1 MNLKGERKHS
11 ICWRGLILLSL
22 FIFQFSTVHAQL
34 NTDRITSIGRN
45 ALYFEDYVLSI
56 QYFNQVIKLKPY
68 LAEPYQLRAIAKIQL
83 SDYQGALRD
92 CNAAIERNPFQPG
105 AYYTRGYVY
114 RQLGNYEQAE
124 KDFSEALVF
133 APENK
138 TYTLLRADTRAQLG
152 RYDEARTDID
162 HLLRREPES
171 ASLHFER
178 GVICL
183 QQKDTTCALSEFT
196 STVKYDSQN
205 AQNWSAL
212 GVVTMMTGD
221 DDAAFAHISQAINL
235 GSKYAGDYI
244 NRGIIY
250 YRKHNYRAAL
260 SDYDKAID
268 LEPRE
273 AQCYFNRGVMR
284 QEVGDY
290 NRAYDDLSKAL
301 ELIELAPSSTS
312 SSDLLGPILYQRGMV
327 SMQLQQWKNAI
338 VDFDSLST
346 LYPSFLPAYYIASRA
361 HTALGEKQQ
370 AFVCLQRAN
379 QIEAD
384 HVSGKDTLA
393 NASSSL
399 NTDAQMARTE
409 SGRRDY
415 RKLFSQRAAQN
426 GEADSQEQRYQSAT
440 RGRVQDRYQDVVN
453 EPGVTLTYYSQT
465 PAKYNFALTTFN
477 RQNLLPDALRATTHE
492 LPLSAEMVSHHFAQ
506 ISSLSATIDALPAD
520 LHSVPEREGLRVAML
535 LFARAVEFA
544 IVQDYASAIE
554 DCTRALTLSG
564 LGKTTEAIMYF
575 CQANWRYRLLEYQ
588 QANNAMDITS
598 YSATGSQHSSA
609 ASHNDAIHSAAFR
622 LMLMDYDQVI
632 RRLPEFAFAY
642 YNKANILC
650 RQRDYE
656 AAIQHYNDAIQTDSE
671 FAEAYFNRG
680 LTYIFIG
687 KHEQGLQDLSRAG
700 ELGIYQAYNLITRFQ

>member
-1 MNLKGERKHS
+1 MMICSTHS
-11 ICWRGLILLSL
+11 TMKKTICNILLL
-22 FIFQFSTVHAQL
+22 AFVLLAPCTVHAQL

-105 AYYTRGYVY
+105 TYYTRGYIY
-114 RQLGNYEQAE
+114 RQLGEYDKAE
-124 KDFSEALVF
+124 ADFTEALVF

-138 TYTLLRADTRAQLG
+138 TYMLLRADTRAQMQH
-152 RYDEARTDID
+152 YEEARADID
-162 HLLRREPES
+162 FLLRREPES

-178 GVICL
+178 GVICM

-196 STVKYDSQN
+196 STVQYDSQN

-221 DDAAFAHISQAINL
+221 DDAAFGHLTQAINL
-235 GSKYAGDYI
+235 GSKYAGDFI

-260 SDYDKAID
+260 SDYDKAIE
-268 LEPRE
+268 LAPQE
-273 AQCYFNRGVMR
+273 AQCYFNRGVLR

-290 NRAYDDLSKAL
+290 NRAYDDLSRAL
-301 ELIELAPSSTS
+301 EQIELAPSATAYD
-312 SSDLLGPILYQRGMV
+312 DLLAPILYQRAMV
-327 SMQLQQWKNAI
+327 SMQLQQWRDAI
-338 VDFDSLST
+338 TDFDSLST

-361 HTALGEKQQ
+361 HTALGNKKAAQ
-370 AFVCLQRAN
+370 ACLQRAY
-379 QIEAD
+379 QVEQD
-384 HVSGKDTLA
+384 HLAGRDTLPA
-393 NASSSL
+393 DKHL
-399 NTDAQMARTE
+399 NTDVQMARTE
-409 SGRRDY
+409 TGRRDY

-426 GEADSQEQRYQSAT
+426 GEADSQEQKYSSAS
-440 RGRVQDRYQDVVN
+440 RGRVQDRYQDLVN
-453 EPGVTLTYYSQT
+453 EPGISLSYYAQST
-465 PAKYNFALTTFN
+465 PKYNYALDAFN
-477 RQNLLPDALRATTHE
+477 RRRLLPDILKATTHE
-492 LPLSAEMVSHHFAQ
+492 LPLSADMVSHHFAQ
-506 ISSLSATIDALPAD
+506 IGYLSNTIDALPDD
-520 LHSVPEREGLRVAML
+520 LRSIPEREGENVARV
-535 LFARAVEFA
+535 LFARAIEFA

-564 LGKTTEAIMYF
+564 LDDTMQAIMYF

-588 QANNAMDITS
+588 LSNSLTS
-598 YSATGSQHSSA
+598 NSVSGLTSNSEAIY
-609 ASHNDAIHSAAFR
+609 ASAFR

-632 RRLPEFAFAY
+632 RRLPDFAYAY

-650 RQRDYE
+650 RQKDYE
-656 AAIQHYNDAIQTDSE
+656 AAIRHYDDAIRVDPD
-671 FAEAYFNRG
+671 FAEAFFNRG
-680 LTYIFIG
+680 LTYIYIG
-687 KHEQGLQDLSRAG
+687 KHQEGLQDLSRAG
-700 ELGIYQAYNLITRFQ
+700 ELGIYQAYNIITRLQ

>member
-1 MNLKGERKHS
+1 MTSFRHIVFLLLG
-11 ICWRGLILLSL
+11 CWLLGAPA
-22 FIFQFSTVHAQL
+22 HAQL

-68 LAEPYQLRAIAKIQL
+68 LSEPYQLRAIAKIQL

-114 RQLGNYEQAE
+114 RQLGELEKAE
-124 KDFSEALVF
+124 ADFTEALVF

-152 RYDEARTDID
+152 HYNEARADID

-178 GVICL
+178 GVICM
-183 QQKDTTCALSEFT
+183 QQKDTTCAVDEFT

-221 DDAAFAHISQAINL
+221 DDAAFAHITQAVNL
-235 GSKYAGDYI
+235 GSKYAGDFI

-260 SDYDKAID
+260 SDYDKAIE
-268 LEPRE
+268 LAPRE
-273 AQCYFNRGVMR
+273 AQCYFNRGVLR

-290 NRAYDDLSKAL
+290 NHAYNDLSKAL
-301 ELIELAPSSTS
+301 ELIELTPSATS
-312 SSDLLGPILYQRGMV
+312 SSDLLGPILYQRAMV
-327 SMQLQQWKNAI
+327 SMQLQQWKDAI
-338 VDFDSLST
+338 HDFDSLSVLHPT
-346 LYPSFLPAYYIASRA
+346 FLPAYYIASRA
-361 HTALGEKQQ
+361 HTALGEKRAAQ
-370 AFVCLQRAN
+370 ACLQRAY
-379 QIEAD
+379 QIEQEHAAGRDTVAD
-384 HVSGKDTLA
+384 NT
-393 NASSSL
+393 SSL

-409 SGRRDY
+409 TGRRDY

-426 GEADSQEQRYQSAT
+426 GEADSQEQKFQSTT
-440 RGRVQDRYQDVVN
+440 RGRVQDKYQDLVN
-453 EPGVTLTYYSQT
+453 EPGITLTYYAQSQS
-465 PAKYNFALTTFN
+465 KYNYSLATFN
-477 RQNLLPDALRATTHE
+477 QRRLLPDALKATTHE

-506 ISSLSATIDALPAD
+506 ISTLSNTIDALPAD
-520 LHSVPEREGLRVAML
+520 LRSVPEREAERVAMI

-564 LGKTTEAIMYF
+564 LDSSTEAIMYF

-588 QANNAMDITS
+588 QSNSEATAMHPGGLTS
-598 YSATGSQHSSA
+598 NSE
-609 ASHNDAIHSAAFR
+609 AIYAAAFR

-632 RRLPEFAFAY
+632 RRLPDFAFAY
-642 YNKANILC
+642 YDKANILC
-650 RQRDYE
+650 RQKDYE
-656 AAIQHYNDAIQTDSE
+656 AAIRHYDDAIRADAE

-680 LTYIFIG
+680 LTNIYIG
-687 KHEQGLQDLSRAG
+687 HHQQGLQDLSRAG
-700 ELGIYQAYNLITRFQ
+700 ELGIYQAYNIITRLQ

>member
-1 MNLKGERKHS
+1 MVKWRHILTAVLGS
-11 ICWRGLILLSL
+11 ILMLSG
-22 FIFQFSTVHAQL
+22 TAHAQL
-34 NTDRITSIGRN
+34 NTDRICSIGRN

-105 AYYTRGYVY
+105 AYYTRGYIY
-114 RQLGNYEQAE
+114 RQLGEHKKAE
-124 KDFSEALVF
+124 ADFTEALVF

-138 TYTLLRADTRAQLG
+138 TYMLLRADTRAQLG
-152 RYDEARTDID
+152 HYDEARADID
-162 HLLRREPES
+162 FLLRREPES

-183 QQKDTTCALSEFT
+183 QQQDTTCALSEFT
-196 STVKYDSQN
+196 STVQYDSQN

-221 DDAAFAHISQAINL
+221 EDAAFAHITQAINL
-235 GSKYAGDYI
+235 GSKYAGDFI

-260 SDYDKAID
+260 TDYDKAIE
-268 LEPRE
+268 LSPRE
-273 AQCYFNRGVMR
+273 SQCYFSRGVLR

-301 ELIELAPSSTS
+301 ELIELSPSVTS
-312 SSDLLGPILYQRGMV
+312 SSDLLGPILYQRGLV
-327 SMQLQQWKNAI
+327 SMQLQQWKAAI
-338 VDFDSLST
+338 TDFDSLSVLHPT
-346 LYPSFLPAYYIASRA
+346 FLPAYYIASRA
-361 HTALGEKQQ
+361 HTALGEKRAAQ
-370 AFVCLQRAN
+370 ACLQRAYK
-379 QIEAD
+379 IEQEHNAKRD
-384 HVSGKDTLA
+384 SLA
-393 NASSSL
+393 NSSSL
-399 NTDAQMARTE
+399 NTDVQMARTE
-409 SGRRDY
+409 AGRRDY

-426 GEADSQEQRYQSAT
+426 GEADSQEQKYSSAT
-440 RGRVQDRYQDVVN
+440 RGRVQDKYQDLIN
-453 EPGVTLTYYSQT
+453 EPSISLSYYSQS
-465 PAKYNFALTTFN
+465 AGKYNYSLARFN
-477 RQNLLPDALRATTHE
+477 QQHLLPDALKATTHE

-506 ISSLSATIDALPAD
+506 ISTFSATIDALPAD
-520 LHSVPEREGLRVAML
+520 LHSVPEREGLRVAMM

-554 DCTRALTLSG
+554 DCSRALTLSG
-564 LGKTTEAIMYF
+564 LDDATEAIMYF

-588 QANNAMDITS
+588 QANNEVNYQRS
-598 YSATGSQHSSA
+598 NPSANSETVY
-609 ASHNDAIHSAAFR
+609 SAAFR

-632 RRLPEFAFAY
+632 RRLPDFAFAY

-650 RQRDYE
+650 RQKDYE
-656 AAIQHYNDAIQTDSE
+656 AAVRHYDDAIRVDGE

-680 LTYIFIG
+680 LTYIYIG
-687 KHEQGLQDLSRAG
+687 EHQRGLQDLSRAG
-700 ELGIYQAYNLITRFQ
+700 ELGIYQAYNIITRLQ

>member
-1 MNLKGERKHS
+1 MKWYRYIVLA
-11 ICWRGLILLSL
+11 LIG
-22 FIFQFSTVHAQL
+22 FQLMLGNSVYAQL

-83 SDYQGALRD
+83 GDYQGALRD
-92 CNAAIERNPFQPG
+92 CNASLELNPFQPG
-105 AYYTRGYVY
+105 AYYTRGYIY
-114 RQLGNYEQAE
+114 RQLGNHVQAE

-138 TYTLLRADTRAQLG
+138 TYMLLRADTRAQLE
-152 RYDEARTDID
+152 RYDEALVDINL
-162 HLLRREPES
+162 LLRREPES

-178 GVICL
+178 GVICM
-183 QQKDTTCALSEFT
+183 QQKDTMCALSEFT
-196 STVKYDSQN
+196 STVQYDSQN

-221 DDAAFAHISQAINL
+221 EDAAYASITKAINL

-260 SDYDKAID
+260 ADYDKAIE
-268 LEPRE
+268 LSPQE
-273 AQCYFNRGVMR
+273 AQCYFNRGVLR

-301 ELIELAPSSTS
+301 EMIELTPSNTS

-327 SMQLQQWKNAI
+327 SMQLQQWKDAI
-338 VDFDSLST
+338 SDFDSLSVLHPT
-346 LYPSFLPAYYIASRA
+346 FLPAYYIASRA
-361 HTALGEKQQ
+361 HTALGEKKQ
-370 AFVCLQRAN
+370 AQACLKRAWK
-379 QIEAD
+379 IEED
-384 HVSGKDTLA
+384 HNNGRDSLNTNTPA
-393 NASSSL
+393 L

-409 SGRRDY
+409 TNRRDY

-426 GEADSQEQRYQSAT
+426 GEADSQEQKYSSAT
-440 RGRVQDRYQDVVN
+440 RGRVQDRYQDLVN
-453 EPGVTLTYYSQT
+453 EPSISLSYYSQST
-465 PAKYNFALTTFN
+465 PKYNYPLAAFN
-477 RQNLLPDALRATTHE
+477 QRKLLPDVLKATTHE

-506 ISSLSATIDALPAD
+506 ISQLSTTIDALPAD
-520 LHSVPEREGLRVAML
+520 LRSVPEREGERVAKI

-544 IVQDYASAIE
+544 VVQDYTSAIE

-564 LGKTTEAIMYF
+564 LDNTMVAIMYF

-588 QANNAMDITS
+588 LANDEIPTASTTNSANSHSETT
-598 YSATGSQHSSA
+598 YSAS
-609 ASHNDAIHSAAFR
+609 FR

-632 RRLPEFAFAY
+632 LRLPDFAFAY

-650 RQRDYE
+650 WQKDYE
-656 AAIQHYNDAIQTDSE
+656 AAIKNYDEAIRMDNE

-680 LTYIFIG
+680 LTYIYIG
-687 KHEQGLQDLSRAG
+687 KHHEGLQDLSHAG
-700 ELGIYQAYNLITRFQ
+700 ELGIYQAYNIITRLQ

>member
-1 MNLKGERKHS
+1 MMYFRHIRSLLLGS
-11 ICWRGLILLSL
+11 ILMLS
-22 FIFQFSTVHAQL
+22 SVVMAQL

-114 RQLGNYEQAE
+114 RQLGEHEKAEQ
-124 KDFSEALVF
+124 DFTEALVF
-133 APENK
+133 SPENK

-152 RYDEARTDID
+152 RYDEARADID
-162 HLLRREPES
+162 YLIRREPES

-178 GVICL
+178 GVICI
-183 QQKDTTCALSEFT
+183 QQKDTTWALEEFKA
-196 STVKYDSQN
+196 TVKYDSQN

-221 DDAAFAHISQAINL
+221 EDAAFADISQAINL

-260 SDYDKAID
+260 TDYDKAIE
-268 LEPRE
+268 LSPRE
-273 AQCYFNRGVMR
+273 AQCFFNRGVLR

-290 NRAYDDLSKAL
+290 NRAYDDLSRAL
-301 ELIELAPSSTS
+301 ELMELSPSATATS
-312 SSDLLGPILYQRGMV
+312 ELLGPILYQRGMV
-327 SMQLQQWKNAI
+327 SMQLRQWKDAI
-338 VDFDSLST
+338 HDFDSLT
-346 LYPSFLPAYYIASRA
+346 VLHPTFMPAYYIASRA
-361 HTALGEKQQ
+361 HTALGEKKQ
-370 AFVCLQRAN
+370 AQACLQRAYKLEE
-379 QIEAD
+379 QQRQKAD
-384 HVSGKDTLA
+384 TQQQSGS
-393 NASSSL
+393 NL
-399 NTDAQMARTE
+399 NTDVQMARTE
-409 SGRRDY
+409 QGRRDY

-426 GEADSQEQRYQSAT
+426 GEADSQEQKYSSAS
-440 RGRVQDRYQDVVN
+440 RGRVQDKYQDLIN
-453 EPGVTLTYYSQT
+453 EPSVVLSYYSQSQS
-465 PAKYNFALTTFN
+465 KYNYSLAAFN
-477 RQNLLPDALRATTHE
+477 RLQLLPDALKATTHE
-492 LPLSAEMVSHHFAQ
+492 VPLSAEMVSHHFAQ
-506 ISSLSATIDALPAD
+506 ISSLSNTIDALPQD
-520 LHSVPEREGLRVAML
+520 LRSVPEREATRVATL
-535 LFARAVEFA
+535 LFSRAVEFA

-564 LGKTTEAIMYF
+564 LDNTMVAIMYF

-588 QANNAMDITS
+588 NFYNEQS
-598 YSATGSQHSSA
+598 TGSGISSGNALASSSTLQQRNAPA
-609 ASHNDAIHSAAFR
+609 AQRFT

-632 RRLPEFAFAY
+632 RRLPDFAFAY

-650 RQRDYE
+650 QQKDYE
-656 AAIQHYNDAIQTDSE
+656 AAIRHYNDAIHADSE

-680 LTYIFIG
+680 LTYIYIG
-687 KHEQGLQDLSRAG
+687 KQQEGLQDLSRAG
-700 ELGIYQAYNLITRFQ
+700 ELGIYQAYNIITRLQ

>member
-1 MNLKGERKHS
+1 MTTFRHIVCLLLG
-11 ICWRGLILLSL
+11 CWLLAGPA
-22 FIFQFSTVHAQL
+22 QAQL

-83 SDYQGALRD
+83 GDYQGALRD

-114 RQLGNYEQAE
+114 RQLGDYEQAE
-124 KDFSEALVF
+124 ANFTEALVF

-152 RYDEARTDID
+152 HYDEARADID
-162 HLLRREPES
+162 YLLRREPES

-178 GVICL
+178 GVICM
-183 QQKDTTCALSEFT
+183 QQKDTACALTEFT
-196 STVKYDSQN
+196 STVQYDSQN

-221 DDAAFAHISQAINL
+221 DDAAFAHITQAVNL

-260 SDYDKAID
+260 SDYDRAIE
-268 LEPRE
+268 LSPQES
-273 AQCYFNRGVMR
+273 QCYFNRGVLR

-301 ELIELAPSSTS
+301 ELIELSPSATS

-327 SMQLQQWKNAI
+327 SMQLQQWKDAI
-338 VDFDSLST
+338 RDFDSLSVLHPT
-346 LYPSFLPAYYIASRA
+346 FLPAYYIASRA
-361 HTALGEKQQ
+361 HTSLGEKKAAQ
-370 AFVCLQRAN
+370 ACLKKAYA
-379 QIEAD
+379 IEQN
-384 HVSGKDTLA
+384 HNTGRDTLA
-393 NASSSL
+393 ASSPSL

-409 SGRRDY
+409 TGRRDY

-426 GEADSQEQRYQSAT
+426 GEADNQEQKYQSAT
-440 RGRVQDRYQDVVN
+440 RGRVQDKYQDLIN
-453 EPGVTLTYYSQT
+453 EPGITLTYYSQSQSKFNYSL
-465 PAKYNFALTTFN
+465 AEFN
-477 RQNLLPDALRATTHE
+477 RRQLLPDVLKATTHE

-506 ISSLSATIDALPAD
+506 ISSLSTTIDALPAD
-520 LHSVPEREGLRVAML
+520 LRSVPERECEHVARA
-535 LFARAVEFA
+535 LFSRAVEFA
-544 IVQDYASAIE
+544 VVQDYASAIE
-554 DCTRALTLSG
+554 DCSRALTLSG
-564 LGKTTEAIMYF
+564 LDNTTVAVMYF

-588 QANNAMDITS
+588 RAAGEGPFAEHASRQQDYANINAGRFT
-598 YSATGSQHSSA
+598 
-609 ASHNDAIHSAAFR
+609 

-632 RRLPEFAFAY
+632 RRLPDFAFAY

-650 RQRDYE
+650 QQKDYE
-656 AAIQHYNDAIQTDSE
+656 AAIMHYTDAIHADAE

-680 LTYIFIG
+680 LTYIYIG
-687 KHEQGLQDLSRAG
+687 KHQLGLQDLSRAG
-700 ELGIYQAYNLITRFQ
+700 ELGIYQAYNIITRLQ

>member
-1 MNLKGERKHS
+1 MKSERIHK
-11 ICWRGLILLSL
+11 IFWRGLIALSV
-22 FIFQFSTVHAQL
+22 FIFQFSTIQAQL

-105 AYYTRGYVY
+105 TYYTRGYVY
-114 RQLGNYEQAE
+114 RQLGEYEKAE
-124 KDFSEALVF
+124 KDFTEALIF
-133 APENK
+133 SPENK
-138 TYTLLRADTRAQLG
+138 TYMLLRADTRAKLKH
-152 RYDEARTDID
+152 YDEARADVD
-162 HLLRREPES
+162 YLLRREPES

-183 QQKDTTCALSEFT
+183 QQKDTTCALGEF
-196 STVKYDSQN
+196 STTVQYDSQN
-205 AQNWSAL
+205 ASNWSAL

-260 SDYDKAID
+260 TDYDKAIE

-273 AQCYFNRGVMR
+273 SQCYFNRGVLR

-301 ELIELAPSSTS
+301 ELIELAPSATS
-312 SSDLLGPILYQRGMV
+312 SDELLGPILYQRAMV
-327 SMQLQQWKNAI
+327 SMQLQQWKDAI
-338 VDFDSLST
+338 HDFDSLSI
-346 LYPSFLPAYYIASRA
+346 LHPSFLPAYYIASRA
-361 HTALGEKQQ
+361 HTALGEKQ
-370 AFVCLQRAN
+370 AAHACLQKAY
-379 QIEAD
+379 QIEQD
-384 HVSGKDTLA
+384 HIAGRDSVAT
-393 NASSSL
+393 NRNSSSL
-399 NTDAQMARTE
+399 NTDVQIARTE
-409 SGRRDY
+409 TGRKDY

-426 GEADSQEQRYQSAT
+426 GEADSQEQKYKSST
-440 RGRVQDRYQDVVN
+440 RGRVQDRYQDLIN
-453 EPGVTLTYYSQT
+453 EPSVSLTYYSQT
-465 PAKYNFALTTFN
+465 QAKYNFAVDAFN
-477 RQNLLPDALRATTHE
+477 RHKLLPGELKATTHE

-506 ISSLSATIDALPAD
+506 INTLSTTIDALPAD
-520 LHSVPEREGLRVAML
+520 LHSVPERESARVVQI
-535 LFARAVEFA
+535 LFARAMEFA

-554 DCTRALTLSG
+554 DCSRALTLPG
-564 LGKTTEAIMYF
+564 LDNTIVAVMYF

-588 QANNAMDITS
+588 RSTNDGSPTDHHPHSQE
-598 YSATGSQHSSA
+598 SATIQAGR
-609 ASHNDAIHSAAFR
+609 FTM
-622 LMLMDYDQVI
+622 MLMDYDQVI
-632 RRLPEFAFAY
+632 RRLPDFAFAY

-650 RQRDYE
+650 QQKDYE
-656 AAIQHYNDAIQTDSE
+656 AAIQHYSDAIRVDAE
-671 FAEAYFNRG
+671 LAEAYFNRG
-680 LTYIFIG
+680 LTYIYIG
-687 KHEQGLQDLSRAG
+687 KREQGLQDLSRAG
-700 ELGIYQAYNLITRFQ
+700 ELGIYQAYNIITRLQ

>member
-1 MNLKGERKHS
+1 MKSERTYTF
-11 ICWRGLILLSL
+11 WRGLIILSF
-22 FIFQFSTVHAQL
+22 FIFHFLPLYAQL

-114 RQLGNYEQAE
+114 RQLGEFEKAE
-124 KDFSEALVF
+124 RDFSEALIF
-133 APENK
+133 SPENK
-138 TYTLLRADTRAQLG
+138 TYMLLRADTRAQLK
-152 RYDEARTDID
+152 RYDEARADID
-162 HLLRREPES
+162 HLLRREPEA

-183 QQKDTTCALSEFT
+183 QQQDTTCALAEFN

-221 DDAAFAHISQAINL
+221 EDAAFAHITQAINL
-235 GSKYAGDYI
+235 GSKYAGDFI

-250 YRKHNYRAAL
+250 YHKHNYRAAL
-260 SDYDKAID
+260 TDYDKAIE
-268 LEPRE
+268 LSPRE
-273 AQCYFNRGVMR
+273 AQCYFNRGVLR

-290 NRAYDDLSKAL
+290 NRAYNDLSKAL
-301 ELIELAPSSTS
+301 ELIELSPSATS
-312 SSDLLGPILYQRGMV
+312 SNELLGPILYQRGMV
-327 SMQLQQWKNAI
+327 SMQLQQWKDAI
-338 VDFDSLST
+338 SDFDSLSQ
-346 LYPSFLPAYYIASRA
+346 LHPSFLPSYYIASRA
-361 HTALGEKQQ
+361 HTALGEKQK
-370 AFVCLQRAN
+370 AYACLQRAYK
-379 QIEAD
+379 IEED
-384 HVSGKDTLA
+384 HNAGRDTL
-393 NASSSL
+393 NTSSPL
-399 NTDAQMARTE
+399 NTDVQMARTE
-409 SGRRDY
+409 TGRRDY

-426 GEADSQEQRYQSAT
+426 GEADSQEQKYQSAS
-440 RGRVQDRYQDVVN
+440 RGRVQDRYQDLIN
-453 EPGVTLTYYSQT
+453 EPSIAVTYYAQST
-465 PAKYNFALTTFN
+465 GKYNYTLAAFN
-477 RQNLLPDALRATTHE
+477 QLRLLPDALKATTHE

-506 ISSLSATIDALPAD
+506 ISNLSTTIDALPAD
-520 LHSVPEREGLRVAML
+520 LRSVPEREGMRVAML
-535 LFARAVEFA
+535 LFSRAIEFA

-554 DCTRALTLSG
+554 DCSRALTLSG
-564 LGKTTEAIMYF
+564 VDNATAAIMYF

-588 QANNAMDITS
+588 LANNEVT
-598 YSATGSQHSSA
+598 YQQGTHSSN
-609 ASHNDAIHSAAFR
+609 NDAVYSAAFR

-632 RRLPEFAFAY
+632 HRLPDFAFAY

-650 RQRDYE
+650 RQKDYE
-656 AAIQHYNDAIQTDSE
+656 AAIWHYNDAIRVDNE

-680 LTYIFIG
+680 LTYIYLG
-687 KHEQGLQDLSRAG
+687 KQQEGLQDLSRAG
-700 ELGIYQAYNLITRFQ
+700 ELGIYQAYNIITRLQ

>member
-1 MNLKGERKHS
+1 MLVLTFYLPVK
-11 ICWRGLILLSL
+11 
-22 FIFQFSTVHAQL
+22 AQL

-114 RQLGNYEQAE
+114 RQLGDLERAE
-124 KDFSEALVF
+124 KDFCEALVF

-152 RYDEARTDID
+152 RYDEARADID

-183 QQKDTTCALSEFT
+183 QQKDTTCALTEFT

-260 SDYDKAID
+260 SDYDRAIE

-273 AQCYFNRGVMR
+273 AQCFFNRGVLR
-284 QEVGDY
+284 QEVGDL

-301 ELIELAPSSTS
+301 ELIELAPSTTS
-312 SSDLLGPILYQRGMV
+312 SSELLGPILYQRGMV
-327 SMQLQQWKNAI
+327 SMQLQQWQNAI
-338 VDFDSLST
+338 VDFDSLSNLHPT
-346 LYPSFLPAYYIASRA
+346 FLPAYYIASRA

-370 AFVCLQRAN
+370 AYACLQQAN
-379 QIEAD
+379 KIEEEHAAR
-384 HVSGKDTLA
+384 KDSTTTA
-393 NASSSL
+393 TPL

-409 SGRRDY
+409 SGRKDY

-426 GEADSQEQRYQSAT
+426 GEADSQEQRYQSAS
-440 RGRVQDRYQDVVN
+440 RGRVQDRYQDIVN
-453 EPGVTLTYYSQT
+453 EPSITLSYYSQN

-477 RQNLLPDALRATTHE
+477 QQRLLPDALKATTHE

-506 ISSLSATIDALPAD
+506 ISSLSATIDALPTD
-520 LHSVPEREGLRVAML
+520 LHSIPEREGLRISMV

-554 DCTRALTLSG
+554 DCSRALTLSG
-564 LGKTTEAIMYF
+564 LDKATEAIMYF

-588 QANNAMDITS
+588 RSTMDGPFAENS
-598 YSATGSQHSSA
+598 NQQSA
-609 ASHNDAIHSAAFR
+609 ANYQLAGRFT

-632 RRLPEFAFAY
+632 RRMPDFAFAY

-650 RQRDYE
+650 QQKDYE
-656 AAIQHYNDAIQTDSE
+656 AAIQHYNDAIRTDAD

-680 LTYIFIG
+680 LTYIFVG

-700 ELGIYQAYNLITRFQ
+700 ELGIYQAYNIITRLQ